1 MLLLRVALATDVVLD
16 GKCFLSD
23 IFSTITQRVKQC
35 IGSILILP
43 IYNVWKLQ
51 MRTRHKIAVIGL
63 FLLGGF
69 TTITGILRLHF
80 LSFANASLKKPPFG
94 DITCKSPSRFPYH
107 HIH

>member
-1 MLLLRVALATDVVLD
+1 MVALATDVVLD
-16 GKCFLSD
+16 GEWFLSY
-23 IFSTITQRVKQC
+23 IPLTKTQRVKKC
-35 IGSILILP
+35 IGLILILP

-80 LSFANASLKKPPFG
+80 LSFAFETPQDFAFDDLA
-94 DITCKSPSRFPYH
+94 CKSPLRLLYH
-107 HIH
+107 HVH

>member
-1 MLLLRVALATDVVLD
+1 MATDVVLD
-16 GKCFLSD
+16 GEWFLLD
-23 IFSTITQRVKQC
+23 IFLTMTQRVKQC
-35 IGSILILP
+35 IGLILILP

-80 LSFANASLKKPPFG
+80 LSFAFASPQNFPFDDLACKLPLKLL
-94 DITCKSPSRFPYH
+94 YH
-107 HIH
+107 HVH